1 MSSLDKVTY
10 IECGGSHIFAKTEL
24 DEIYGWGKNDEG
36 QLGVGYLTEKII
48 HPTLINALSF
58 KGVK

>member
-1 MSSLDKVTY
+1 MSSLDKVSY

-36 QLGVGYLTEKII
+36 
-48 HPTLINALSF
+48 
-58 KGVK
+58 